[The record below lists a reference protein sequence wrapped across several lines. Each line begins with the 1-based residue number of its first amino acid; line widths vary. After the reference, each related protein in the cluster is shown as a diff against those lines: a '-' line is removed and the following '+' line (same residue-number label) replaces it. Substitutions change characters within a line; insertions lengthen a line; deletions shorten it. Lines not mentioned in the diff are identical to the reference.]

1 MRVIHFERYGAP
13 DVLQYLEVGTQVP
26 ADNEVL
32 IRVKAIGL
40 NRAESM
46 WRNGEYVEP
55 VHLPA
60 RLGYESAG
68 IVSAVGAQV
77 THVKAGDAVSTI
89 PSFSLNDYGMYGEE
103 VLAPAHAV
111 VKHLPSLSFEEAVSI
126 WNPYITPY
134 GALIAT
140 GLLKASDTVLI
151 NAASSSVGVGTI
163 QMVNMMGATSVALTR
178 TSEKRQQLLDA
189 GAKYVIATEEQDLVA
204 EVMKITDG
212 KGAQIIFD
220 PVGGAHFPKLIA
232 SLEVGGTVF
241 IYGALSTEVTPLP
254 ILDVIAR
261 KPVIRGYNL
270 FELTTHPESQ
280 RQAVE
285 FISRGLESGAL
296 KPVIE
301 KTFRFDE
308 IVQAHEYLEK
318 SQHLGRIVVIVD

>member
-1 MRVIHFERYGAP
+1 MRIIHFERYGAP

-68 IVSAVGAQV
+68 IVSAVGASV
-77 THVKAGDAVSTI
+77 THVKPGDAVSTI

-178 TSEKRQQLLDA
+178 TREKRQQLLDA

-212 KGAQIIFD
+212 KGAQIIFE

-241 IYGALSTEVTPLP
+241 VYGALSTEVTPLP

-270 FELTTHPESQ
+270 FDVTTHPERQ
-280 RQAVE
+280 KQAVE